1 MRVKNSGMTLIEL
14 VVVVTIVAI
23 LAAIA
28 VPSYRQY
35 VLRGNRAEGQSAL
48 MQLAAAQEKFYLQN
62 NTYAGNGVLDEAPPA
77 GLGLPATTQHG
88 HYTVAITAADADGW
102 AATATAAGSQAR
114 DTHCATFS
122 IDDTGV
128 RTATSTD
135 CW

>member
-1 MRVKNSGMTLIEL
+1 MKPKSAGMTLIEL
-14 VVVVTIVAI
+14 VVVVAIVAV

-28 VPSYRQY
+28 VPSYRTY
-35 VLRGNRAEGQSAL
+35 LLRSHRAEAKSML
-48 MQLAAAQEKFYLQN
+48 LNLSAAQEKFYLQN
-62 NTYAGNGVLDEAPPA
+62 NTYADNDALEDAPPA

-88 HYTVAITAADADGW
+88 HYTIEIDAADANGW

-128 RTATSTD
+128 RTAASAD